1 MNIVACVKQVV
12 DTEHLVE
19 IVGETSIVDT
29 DLPRVVNTC
38 DLVAVEEAIQLKEK
52 TKADE
57 VIVVSMGPPSA
68 EDALYRCLAM
78 GADSAL
84 LLSDPAFEGSDS
96 HATAVVLAKA
106 IRSLEYGL
114 ILCGKRSFDTEA
126 GQVGYHVAEMLEI
139 PIISGAIKME
149 VPSDERVI
157 VHRKLRGGYREVLE
171 APLPAVVAVEM
182 GLSEP
187 RYASLGAIA
196 RAKRREIKRYDMKGL
211 ELSSEDVGQRGSKT
225 AVVSL
230 SRPRPKR
237 IFVPDSHLSA
247 MERLMQVESGGLEEK
262 KGDVMSGSPHEVAS
276 KLVQS
281 LISQRILRI

>member
-1 MNIVACVKQVV
+1 MNIVTCVKQVV

-19 IVGETSIVDT
+19 IVGETSIDDP

-52 TKADE
+52 TRADE

-78 GADSAL
+78 GVDRAL

-106 IRSLEYGL
+106 ISSLEYGL
-114 ILCGKRSFDTEA
+114 ILCGKTSFDTEA
-126 GQVGYHVAEMLEI
+126 GQVGYYLAEMLEI

-149 VPSDERVI
+149 VPSGEKVI
-157 VHRKLRGGYREVLE
+157 VHRNLKGGYRDVLE
-171 APLPAVVAVEM
+171 APLPAVVAVEL

-187 RYASLGAIA
+187 RYVSLRAIS
-196 RAKRREIKRYDMKGL
+196 RVKGREIKRYDMKGL
-211 ELSSEDVGQRGSKT
+211 GLSSEDVGQKGSKT
-225 AVVSL
+225 TVVSL
-230 SRPRPKR
+230 SRPRPQR

-262 KGDVMSGSPHEVAS
+262 KGDIMRGSPQEIAS
-276 KLVQS
+276 QLVQS
-281 LISQRILRI
+281 LISQRILRV